1 MGNQESTPSQNNNNF
16 NNYQQQNYQQ
26 QRQFVPQ
33 QQNYQQQRQFVP
45 QQQNNQQQRQFV
57 PQQNNQQQRQFVP
70 RQQNYQPQRQFVP
83 QQQNYQQQ
91 RQFVPRQQ
99 NYQPQRQFVP
109 QQQNNQQQRQFV
121 PQQQNYQQQRQTVQ
135 NRSKQIIQ
143 QQKYT
148 KQNNQLNYTDRR
160 NDIFSSKLEN
170 KGMSKD
176 TLVLPPQ
183 RNMGVLMPYPESSE
197 RLDLSN
203 VNDKVKNF
211 EKNEKNREKLFLD
224 DIEDK
229 KKNFYNDQKNRYNN
243 FKKELNDFEDK
254 YNPFKILN
262 IDYDSTESEIKKAY
276 RRLSKEHHPDRG
288 GDAKLFNLITQSYI
302 YLLQKI
308 KDNKGIKSHNE
319 LQQEAQTFFE
329 SQDKERELHKK
340 IKNRTTMQV
349 DKNNFNNNKFNQ
361 IFEENRL
368 GTVYDKGYGGDWDE
382 DEEENEN
389 VVLNNKFSIDVFNAE
404 FNKSKSKRNKN
415 KSKQIVV
422 IDEPEAQVST
432 GLNFEELGL
441 NDIEN
446 FSSSFNENMNFTD
459 YKSAYT
465 KSNLEYDEKFKRKD
479 YKNLDDIKND
489 RSNISY
495 EMNENDIKKSK
506 ERERRQEEIERN
518 RLKNLMAYDRLTE
531 KHSNDINSL
540 FIKR

>member
-1 MGNQESTPSQNNNNF
+1 MNQQQRQFVPS
-16 NNYQQQNYQQ
+16 QQNYQQ
-26 QRQFVPQ
+26 QRQFVHQ
-33 QQNYQQQRQFVP
+33 QKNIQKKKNKQSFQQ
-45 QQQNNQQQRQFV
+45 
-57 PQQNNQQQRQFVP
+57 
-70 RQQNYQPQRQFVP
+70 
-83 QQQNYQQQ
+83 
-91 RQFVPRQQ
+91 
-99 NYQPQRQFVP
+99 
-109 QQQNNQQQRQFV
+109 
-121 PQQQNYQQQRQTVQ
+121 
-135 NRSKQIIQ
+135 Q
-143 QQKYT
+143 QQK
-148 KQNNQLNYTDRR
+148 QNSQLNYTDRR
-160 NDIFSSKLEN
+160 NDIFSTKLEN

-176 TLVLPPQ
+176 NLVLPPQ
-183 RNMGVLMPYPESSE
+183 RSMGVVMPYPESSE
-197 RLDLSN
+197 KLNLSN
-203 VNDKVKNF
+203 VNDRVKKF
-211 EKNEKNREKLFLD
+211 ESEEKNREKVFLD

-229 KKNFYNDQKNRYNN
+229 KKNFYNNQKDRYNY
-243 FKKELNDFEDK
+243 FKKELNNFEDK

-329 SQDKERELHKK
+329 SQDKERELHKE

-368 GTVYDKGYGGDWDE
+368 GTVYDKGYGGDWNE
-382 DEEENEN
+382 DEEEKNN
-389 VVLNNKFSIDVFNAE
+389 VVFNDKFSIDVFNAE
-404 FNKSKSKRNKN
+404 FNKSKSKRSKN
-415 KSKQIVV
+415 KSKQIVL

-441 NDIEN
+441 NDIDN

-465 KSNLEYDEKFKRKD
+465 KSNLEYNEKFKRKD
-479 YKNLDDIKND
+479 YKNLDDIKNE

-495 EMNENDIKKSK
+495 EMNEKDIKKSK